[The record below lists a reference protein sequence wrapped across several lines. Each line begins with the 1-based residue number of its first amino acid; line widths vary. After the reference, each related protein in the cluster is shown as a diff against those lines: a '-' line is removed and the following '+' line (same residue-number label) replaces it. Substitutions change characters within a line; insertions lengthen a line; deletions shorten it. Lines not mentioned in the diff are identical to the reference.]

1 MSLTGLIPSFPK
13 LTIKKNSN
21 PNNLIWNINTNE
33 QSTGALGRHY
43 AQLPNVGRSS
53 LPFNTLTVLGPEADK
68 LDALEQPKDVSFPCG
83 PGTIWATAWRRNAK
97 IIIVGV
103 DIASCLTFSSRSRG
117 SRSMFLAIT
126 KLV

>member
-33 QSTGALGRHY
+33 QSTGALGRYY

-68 LDALEQPKDVSFPCG
+68 LDALEHLKCE
-83 PGTIWATAWRRNAK
+83 
-97 IIIVGV
+97 
-103 DIASCLTFSSRSRG
+103 FSVW
-117 SRSMFLAIT
+117 AIT
-126 KLV
+126 I